1 MAKKSRRSTKHMI
14 LFFSADN
21 SLTNHVK
28 STNFHPNCTPSC
40 PQHWRVCG
48 PALNCSHPTV
58 PQDKNVKQG
67 RDPSPEDWRVHGPIL
82 LAHVR
87 SLGTH
92 EERSQGIKEVVGST
106 IWQELLTLPVL
117 DPPYDTG
124 HTGAGA
130 AAHAAPTPG
139 PSTQQTPPVPA
150 QSHVGGPSA
159 HPPANAGPSSTQ
171 PATLSHASMARS
183 PSIVDL
189 NDDLMPSPSVP
200 NPARYPSVMPSLP
213 SHASAFSLRQPA
225 QTRMRLEQKAAGELV
240 SSMERLSVIRVSKE
254 DSPLSMVTPKK
265 GNDGIR
271 RVVFIQIPDPQLPSS
286 PTRLDATWCLY
297 TIKDTSLAHR
307 IMSACPNLIK
317 RNKQKKKKKNNNNE
331 YLVYEFLLLAITM
344 AEREHAFSVKFIRF
358 KAALTAIMAGPSSKL
373 FRMLCTADIVLGA
386 TNFANDASHPIRLL
400 HDRNRLVRYLNGM
413 RALTAQ
419 AFVYPDPF
427 QVLHRCDKL
436 QLADMFCTI
445 VPEAPNG
452 VDPPACMVFD
462 TFEQLVSLISDFKI
476 DLTGCMIKRTY
487 SGFSQHVLKMD
498 PDETLNEFLVRIR
511 DAMEESDD
519 SWARMVSDVAR
530 PLWFLQPKIAEVKD
544 KGEIRCLFVGEKW
557 MYCMFTDYVS
567 PEEVD
572 YWKIDGLA
580 PLSKIV
586 PGNRLLD
593 RTKEMIRDDQY
604 YDIFDVTV
612 PMEEAEEG
620 MNELKD
626 FAGAVLKKLIK
637 WEEDHEEDIVPG
649 SRTRAS
655 QLRIFARLDICLIR
669 QDGEFRFWVNEV
681 EAWSGASMFANFSQ
695 MHISDL

>member
-1 MAKKSRRSTKHMI
+1 
-14 LFFSADN
+14 
-21 SLTNHVK
+21 
-28 STNFHPNCTPSC
+28 
-40 PQHWRVCG
+40 
-48 PALNCSHPTV
+48 
-58 PQDKNVKQG
+58 
-67 RDPSPEDWRVHGPIL
+67 
-82 LAHVR
+82 
-87 SLGTH
+87 
-92 EERSQGIKEVVGST
+92 
-106 IWQELLTLPVL
+106 
-117 DPPYDTG
+117 
-124 HTGAGA
+124 
-130 AAHAAPTPG
+130 
-139 PSTQQTPPVPA
+139 
-150 QSHVGGPSA
+150 
-159 HPPANAGPSSTQ
+159 
-171 PATLSHASMARS
+171 
-183 PSIVDL
+183 
-189 NDDLMPSPSVP
+189 
-200 NPARYPSVMPSLP
+200 
-213 SHASAFSLRQPA
+213 
-225 QTRMRLEQKAAGELV
+225 
-240 SSMERLSVIRVSKE
+240 MERLSVIRVSKE
-254 DSPLSMVTPKK
+254 DSLLSMVTPKK

-297 TIKDTSLAHR
+297 TIKDTSLAHW

-331 YLVYEFLLLAITM
+331 YLVYEFTNDFNIW
-344 AEREHAFSVKFIRF
+344 F
-358 KAALTAIMAGPSSKL
+358 KAALKAIMAGPSSKL

-386 TNFANDASHPIRLL
+386 TNFANDAS
-400 HDRNRLVRYLNGM
+400 NRLVRYLNGM

-427 QVLHRCDKL
+427 QVLHCCDKL

-452 VDPPACMVFD
+452 VNPPACMVFD

-511 DAMEESDD
+511 DTMEESDD
-519 SWARMVSDVAR
+519 SWARMRTYSGFSQHVLKMD
-530 PLWFLQPKIAEVKD
+530 PDETLNEFLV
-544 KGEIRCLFVGEKW
+544 R
-557 MYCMFTDYVS
+557 
-567 PEEVD
+567 
-572 YWKIDGLA
+572 
-580 PLSKIV
+580 
-586 PGNRLLD
+586 
-593 RTKEMIRDDQY
+593 IRDTMEESDDSWARMY

-612 PMEEAEEG
+612 LMEEAEEG

-695 MHISDL
+695 DAYLRLVNSANDLSRLQNNLSTYRDYRMTYRDYKMTYRDYKMTYRDYKATYCDYKMTYRGDLSTYRGDLSGVTLNMLNKSTVSNPALRFHLGCTYQVYGWIEPAFCELMSTPVHAITRPMAHLIGPNAFYAIANTHAQIAEHRLVLAFYPSPYIEDVSCFTSEQCRQAWTTQWWQGLAKHLLHPDAGRNGRQILDMLETVRIPGMCQGCQDLNVSWVKQREALTRDEEMFEETIADIVGQYVVKKKAADIQLVEDGGQENVA